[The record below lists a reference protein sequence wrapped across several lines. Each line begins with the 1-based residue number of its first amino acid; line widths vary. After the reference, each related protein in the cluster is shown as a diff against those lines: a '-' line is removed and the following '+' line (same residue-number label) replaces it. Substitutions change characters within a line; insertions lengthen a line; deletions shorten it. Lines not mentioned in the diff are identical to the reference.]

1 MISDFS
7 GEFAFLSNFHPARV
21 VFGGI
26 VFPTVEHAFQAAKS
40 ERREDWIA
48 IAALPTAGK
57 AKRAGRKVQLRE
69 DWEQL
74 KVEIMTELVRRKF
87 QNPDLRQQLLATGDQ
102 ELVEGN
108 TWNDRFWGVCK
119 GKGENHLG
127 KILMFV
133 RRRLQDSSD
142 RPASGP

>member
-1 MISDFS
+1 MISSFS

-21 VFGGI
+21 VFDGV

-40 ERREDWIA
+40 TNREDWCF
-48 IAALPTAGK
+48 IAALRTAGQ

-69 DWEQL
+69 DWEHI
-74 KVEIMTELVRRKF
+74 KIDVMTELVFQKF
-87 QNPDLRQQLLATGDQ
+87 SDPDLRQQLLATGDR

-127 KILMFV
+127 KILTFV
-133 RRRLQDSSD
+133 RKHLRD
-142 RPASGP
+142 G

>member
-1 MISDFS
+1 MISNFS
-7 GEFAFLSNFHPARV
+7 GEFDFLSNFHPARV
-21 VFGGI
+21 AFGGI

-40 ERREDWIA
+40 NNREDWIA
-48 IAALPTAGK
+48 IAALRTAGQ

-69 DWEQL
+69 DWEQI
-74 KVEIMTELVRRKF
+74 KIDIMTELVLQKF
-87 QNPDLRQQLLATGDQ
+87 SDQDLRQQLLATGDQ
-102 ELVEGN
+102 ELAEGN

-133 RRRLQDSSD
+133 RKRLRD
-142 RPASGP
+142 G